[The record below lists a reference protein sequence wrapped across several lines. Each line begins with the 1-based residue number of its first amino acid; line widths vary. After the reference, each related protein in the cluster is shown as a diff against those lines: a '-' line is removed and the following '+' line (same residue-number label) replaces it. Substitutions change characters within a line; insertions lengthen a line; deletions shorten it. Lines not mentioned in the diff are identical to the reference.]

1 VGSDS
6 SETRAGKRQRY
17 RELLIL
23 GGVALVTTLV
33 FWFTDLDIRVSRL
46 FFVPGNPGQAWLHG
60 ESALWQLLYK
70 SDRYLT
76 IALAVISLSAIAA
89 GIASRHR
96 RKLLLYGLFI
106 FLSASIGAGLLVN
119 ELFKEHWGRP
129 RPDSIEEFGG
139 SRTYIPPLAKGPPGG
154 GNSFASGHA
163 SIGFSFLVFWFIWRG
178 RRPRLATWA
187 LIAAVALGS
196 LLGMA
201 RIIQGRHFLS
211 DVLWGAYIPYF
222 VCALLYQ
229 YIFRFSKRGPDPSQA
244 SST

>member
-1 VGSDS
+1 MKRDGAGGPPG
-6 SETRAGKRQRY
+6 TRRRY

-33 FWFTDLDIRVSRL
+33 FWLTDLDIRVSRL
-46 FFVPGNPGQAWLHG
+46 FFVPGNPCHPWIHG
-60 ESALWQLLYK
+60 EFVFWQILYR

-76 IALAVISLSAIAA
+76 ITLAIISLSAIAV
-89 GIASRHR
+89 GIAGRHR
-96 RKLLLYGLFI
+96 RQLLLYGLFI
-106 FLSASIGAGLLVN
+106 FLSTSLGAGLLVN

-139 SRTYIPPLAKGPPGG
+139 SRDYVPPLAKGPPGG

-178 RRPRLATWA
+178 RRPGLATWA
-187 LIAAVALGS
+187 LIGAITLGS
-196 LLGMA
+196 LLGAA
-201 RIIQGRHFLS
+201 RVIQGRHFLS

-222 VCALLYQ
+222 VCLVLYH
-229 YIFRFSKRGPDPSQA
+229 YVFRFPQRVSHRRI
-244 SST
+244 

>member
-1 VGSDS
+1 MGHDRTGERFRKQS
-6 SETRAGKRQRY
+6 GY

-33 FWFTDLDIRVSRL
+33 FWLTDLDIMVSRL
-46 FFVPGNPGQAWLHG
+46 FFVPGNPGQPWVHG
-60 ESALWQLLYK
+60 EFPLWQILYR

-76 IALAVISLSAIAA
+76 ITLAIISLSAIAV
-89 GIASRHR
+89 GIASRLR
-96 RKLLLYGLFI
+96 RMLLLYGLFI
-106 FLSASIGAGLLVN
+106 FLSTSIGAGLLVN
-119 ELFKEHWGRP
+119 ELFKEHWGRA

-139 SRTYIPPLAKGPPGG
+139 TRSYIPPLAKGPSGG

-187 LIAAVALGS
+187 LIGAVALGS
-196 LLGMA
+196 LLGCA

-222 VCALLYQ
+222 VCALLYHFV
-229 YIFRFSKRGPDPSQA
+229 FRFSKRAPDLSPA